1 VTGSAGTVRDVRAD
15 RLVAIVLLLQV
26 HGRLTAPQLA
36 EHLETSERTI
46 RRDLDA
52 LCVAGVPLY
61 SKRGRGGG
69 WQLLGGHRIDL
80 SGLTAGEAEA
90 LFVATAPGA
99 SGWLAPGAAQ
109 ALGAA
114 RRKVLAA
121 LPEPLRDAV
130 RSATSAVLVDPSS
143 WRRGPAGPSEPPDG
157 AHLSA
162 LRAAV
167 LSGVQVVLRYEP
179 PGRPAED
186 RRLHPYG
193 LVCKQG
199 TWYLVAGAPAGL
211 RTYRLSRV
219 RAVTVTGEQAERPDG
234 FDLARAWA
242 GVQEGFAR
250 RAVPDLAVDVAATP
264 AGQRNLEAVVGA
276 WWPVEEV
283 GTGPDGRCRL
293 RVRFPDPRRAAL
305 ELMRWGDEVEVLAP
319 DTVRAELAV
328 AGHRLVV
335 RYGSPAVRV
344 QPDDDHGR

>member
-1 VTGSAGTVRDVRAD
+1 MRAD

-61 SKRGRGGG
+61 SRRGRGGG

-99 SGWLAPGAAQ
+99 SGWLAPGVAQ

-121 LPEPLRDAV
+121 LPEPLRDTV
-130 RSATSAVLVDPSS
+130 RAATSAVLVDPSG
-143 WRRGPAGPSEPPDG
+143 WRRGAAGRPGAPTGTGEPVDP
-157 AHLSA
+157 HLDA

-167 LSGVQVVLRYEP
+167 LSGAQVVLRYEP

-199 TWYLVAGAPAGL
+199 TWYLVAGAAAGL

-219 RAVTVTGEQAERPDG
+219 RAVTVTGDQAERPDG

-242 GVQEGFAR
+242 DVQEGFAHE
-250 RAVPDLAVDVAATP
+250 VEPDLAVDVAATP
-264 AGQRNLEAVVGA
+264 AGRRYLEAVVGA

-283 GTGPDGRCRL
+283 GTEPDGRCRL
-293 RVRFPDPRRAAL
+293 RVRFPDPRLAAA
-305 ELMRWGDEVEVLAP
+305 ELVRLGDDVEALAP
-319 DTVRAELAV
+319 EVVRAELAA
-328 AGHRLVV
+328 AGRRLVT
-335 RYGSPAVRV
+335 RYGAPSVPSPPARASV
-344 QPDDDHGR
+344 G